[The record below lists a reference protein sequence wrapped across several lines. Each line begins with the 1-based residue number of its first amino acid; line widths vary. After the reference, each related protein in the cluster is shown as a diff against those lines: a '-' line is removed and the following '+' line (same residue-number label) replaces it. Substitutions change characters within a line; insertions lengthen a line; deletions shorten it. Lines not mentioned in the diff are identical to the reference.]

1 MTRPTPSQ
9 DADPTLIRDAAHP
22 NEPTATDAVLVTS
35 HGLRF
40 RDAMTHIVQAC
51 DQALA
56 DPRLITTRD
65 LDGPLRHLVDD
76 LRREKAAAVRC
87 RAIVEGHVA
96 AAVAEMRD
104 EAQDTG
110 DGYMLT
116 IATALETDGYH
127 ELVP

>member
-1 MTRPTPSQ
+1 MTPDQ

-22 NEPTATDAVLVTS
+22 DDATATDAVLVTS

-56 DPRLITTRD
+56 DPRLIATRD
-65 LDGPLRHLVDD
+65 LDGPLRHLVTD

-87 RAIVEGHVA
+87 RAIFEGHVA

-104 EAQDTG
+104 EAQAAG
-110 DGYMLT
+110 DAYMLT
-116 IATALETDGYH
+116 IAAALEADAYQ
-127 ELVP
+127 ELAP

>member
-1 MTRPTPSQ
+1 MTSDQ

-22 NEPTATDAVLVTS
+22 DDATATDAWLVTS

-56 DPRLITTRD
+56 DPRLIATKD
-65 LDGPLRHLVDD
+65 LDGPLQRLVAD
-76 LRREKAAAVRC
+76 LRREKAAAFHC
-87 RAIVEGHVA
+87 RAIFEGHVA
-96 AAVAEMRD
+96 AAVAEMRSV
-104 EAQDTG
+104 AQATS

-116 IATALETDGYH
+116 IAAALETDAYQ
-127 ELVP
+127 ELAP